1 MKPIINFILI
11 LFITSNSLAQT
22 APFYEGY
29 NWETNPSYNI
39 EESDKDM
46 VAIKDK
52 IVTEFYFEDQNLTE
66 YYLEHKILWL
76 NSDDRIEE
84 YNKIYLAFS
93 NKTSLKVSKAR
104 VIKKTGEII
113 ELDESK
119 ILSAEN
125 EETGRKYNYFALE
138 GLQKGSIVEY
148 YYVIKRRP
156 TYQGARVDIQN
167 DYNKKAVEFDLY
179 APSNLLFTFKSFNLN
194 STVTKD
200 ETSTEKMHWQLA
212 IKDVVGIDKEEQSPY
227 RAALGYMMY
236 KLHQNT
242 ANNIIITSYNE
253 VAQNLFAFYYPEY
266 NEEETKLINKFA
278 KNIKLNNDDENE
290 EKKAR
295 IIDLYIKENI
305 YISDNDSE
313 NLKNLSN
320 VINTK
325 TANETGIVKLYV
337 ALFKKFNITHEM
349 VLTSNRTKLK
359 FDREFEA
366 TNFLQE
372 FLFYFPASK
381 KYLSPSKFGTRFGFP
396 PPYYMDNYG
405 LFVTGY
411 NINGKRKA
419 FSEVKYIE
427 GIPASSS
434 TDEMV
439 INVYFNKEDF
449 SQNTITLERKL
460 NGYYAMNI
468 QPFMNLIPANRK
480 NEVID
485 EAFAQNT
492 DKNAKV
498 LKRVLINEDP
508 SLFGVK
514 PFVVKFDISSEYFVE
529 KAGNKYLFK
538 LGDLIGPQME
548 MYQEKKRILPL
559 EAEFNRSYYRTI
571 KIHIPEGY
579 KISNLDDITIKN
591 SYTAKGK
598 ELFIFDSYYTLDGNI
613 LTVTADE
620 HYRESIVAPEIF
632 EAYRTVI
639 NSAADFN
646 KVTLILEPK

>member
-179 APSNLLFTFKSFNLN
+179 SPSNLLFTFKSFNLN

-227 RAALGYMMY
+227 RAALGYVMY

-434 TDEMV
+434 NDEMV

>member
-179 APSNLLFTFKSFNLN
+179 APSNLLFTFKSFNLK

-227 RAALGYMMY
+227 RAALGYVMY

-305 YISDNDSE
+305 YISDNDSD

>member
-227 RAALGYMMY
+227 RAALGYVMY

-427 GIPASSS
+427 GITASSS

-485 EAFAQNT
+485 ETFAQNT

-598 ELFIFDSYYTLDGNI
+598 EVFIFDSYYTLDSNI

>member
-179 APSNLLFTFKSFNLN
+179 SPSNLLFTFKSFNLN

-227 RAALGYMMY
+227 RAALGYVMY

>member
-1 MKPIINFILI
+1 MTPVKNLI
-11 LFITSNSLAQT
+11 LFLFITCNSIAQT
-22 APFYEGY
+22 APFYESY
-29 NWETNPSYNI
+29 NWETNPSYQI
-39 EESDKDM
+39 IGSDNDM

-52 IVTEFYFEDQNLTE
+52 VVTEFYFEDQNLTE

-84 YNKIYLAFS
+84 YNKIYLPFS
-93 NKTSLKVSKAR
+93 NNASLQVSKAR
-104 VIKKTGEII
+104 VIKKTGEVI

-125 EETGRKYNYFALE
+125 EESGRKYNYFALE
-138 GLQKGSIVEY
+138 GIEKGSIVEY
-148 YYVIKRRP
+148 YYVVKRRP
-156 TYQGARVDIQN
+156 KYQGARVDIQN
-167 DYNKKAVEFDLY
+167 DYNKQTVEFDLY
-179 APSNLLFTFKSFNLN
+179 APANLLFTFKSFNLT

-200 ETSTEKMHWQLA
+200 ETSLEKMHWQLA
-212 IKDVVGIDKEEQSPY
+212 VKDVVGVDKEEQSPY
-227 RAALGYMMY
+227 RAALGFVMY

-242 ANNIIITSYNE
+242 YNNSIITSYNE
-253 VAQNLFAFYYPEY
+253 VAQNLFAFYYPVY
-266 NEEETKLINKFA
+266 NEEETKLIHKFA
-278 KNIKLNNDDENE
+278 KNIKIEEDESE
-290 EKKAR
+290 ENKAR
-295 IIDLYIKENI
+295 IVDLYIKENI
-305 YISDNDSE
+305 YISENDSE
-313 NLKNLSN
+313 NLKKLTN
-320 VINTK
+320 VLDTK

-337 ALFKKFNITHEM
+337 ALFQKFNITHEM
-349 VLTSNRTKLK
+349 VLTSNRLKLK
-359 FDREFEA
+359 FDKEFEA

-396 PPYYMDNYG
+396 PPYFMDNYG

-411 NINGKRKA
+411 DIDGKRKA

-427 GIPASSS
+427 SIPASSS
-434 TDEMV
+434 KDEMFIEV
-439 INVYFNKEDF
+439 HFNKEDF
-449 SQNTITLERKL
+449 TKNTISLERKL
-460 NGYYAMNI
+460 HGYYAMNI
-468 QPFMNLIPANRK
+468 QPFMNLIQPNRK

-485 EAFAQNT
+485 ESFAQNT
-492 DKNAKV
+492 DKDAKV
-498 LKRVLINEDP
+498 LKRELINEDP

-538 LGDLIGPQME
+538 LGDIIGPQME

-571 KIHIPEGY
+571 KINIPEGY
-579 KISNLDDITIKN
+579 QISNLEDIKIKN
-591 SYTAKGK
+591 SYATKDK
-598 ELFIFDSYYTLDGNI
+598 ELFIFDSYYTLEGNV

-646 KVTLILEPK
+646 KVTLVLEPK

>member
-1 MKPIINFILI
+1 MTPIKNFILI
-11 LFITSNSLAQT
+11 LFITCNSIAQT
-22 APFYEGY
+22 APFYESY
-29 NWETNPSYNI
+29 NWETTPSYQI
-39 EESDKDM
+39 EGSDNDM

-52 IVTEFYFEDQNLTE
+52 VVTEFYFEDQNLTE

-84 YNKIYLAFS
+84 YNKIYLPFS
-93 NKTSLKVSKAR
+93 NNASLQVSKAR

-125 EETGRKYNYFALE
+125 EESGRKYKYFALE
-138 GLQKGSIVEY
+138 GIEKGSIIEY
-148 YYVIKRRP
+148 YYVVKRRP
-156 TYQGARVDIQN
+156 KYQGARVDIQN
-167 DYNKKAVEFDLY
+167 DYNKQTVEFDLY
-179 APSNLLFTFKSFNLN
+179 APANLLFTFKSFNLD
-194 STVTKD
+194 STVSKD
-200 ETSTEKMHWQLA
+200 EASSEKMHWQLA
-212 IKDVVGIDKEEQSPY
+212 VKDVVGVDKEEQSPY
-227 RAALGYMMY
+227 RAALGFVMY

-242 ANNIIITSYNE
+242 YNNSIITSYNE
-253 VAQNLFAFYYPEY
+253 VAQNLFGFYYPVY
-266 NEEETKLINKFA
+266 NEEETKLIHKFA
-278 KNIKLNNDDENE
+278 KNIKIEEDESE
-290 EKKAR
+290 ENKAR
-295 IIDLYIKENI
+295 IVDLYIKENI
-305 YISDNDSE
+305 YISENDSE
-313 NLKNLSN
+313 NLKKLTN
-320 VINTK
+320 VLDTK

-349 VLTSNRTKLK
+349 VLTSNRLKLK
-359 FDREFEA
+359 FDKEFEA

-396 PPYYMDNYG
+396 PPYFMDNYG

-411 NINGKRKA
+411 DIDGKRKA

-434 TDEMV
+434 KDEMFIEV
-439 INVYFNKEDF
+439 HFNKEDF
-449 SQNTITLERKL
+449 TKNTISLERKL
-460 NGYYAMNI
+460 HGYYAMNI
-468 QPFMNLIPANRK
+468 QPFMNLIQPNRK

-485 EAFAQNT
+485 ESFAQNT
-492 DKNAKV
+492 DKDAKV
-498 LKRVLINEDP
+498 LKREIINEDP

-538 LGDLIGPQME
+538 LGDIIGPQME

-571 KIHIPEGY
+571 KINIPEGY
-579 KISNLDDITIKN
+579 QISNLEDITIKN
-591 SYTAKGK
+591 SYAIKDK
-598 ELFIFDSYYTLDGNI
+598 ELFIFDSYYTLEGNV

-646 KVTLILEPK
+646 KVTLVLEPK

>member
-200 ETSTEKMHWQLA
+200 ETSTWNSC
-212 IKDVVGIDKEEQSPY
+212 VW
-227 RAALGYMMY
+227 GY
-236 KLHQNT
+236 H
-242 ANNIIITSYNE
+242 
-253 VAQNLFAFYYPEY
+253 
-266 NEEETKLINKFA
+266 
-278 KNIKLNNDDENE
+278 
-290 EKKAR
+290 
-295 IIDLYIKENI
+295 
-305 YISDNDSE
+305 
-313 NLKNLSN
+313 
-320 VINTK
+320 
-325 TANETGIVKLYV
+325 
-337 ALFKKFNITHEM
+337 H
-349 VLTSNRTKLK
+349 
-359 FDREFEA
+359 
-366 TNFLQE
+366 
-372 FLFYFPASK
+372 
-381 KYLSPSKFGTRFGFP
+381 
-396 PPYYMDNYG
+396 
-405 LFVTGY
+405 
-411 NINGKRKA
+411 
-419 FSEVKYIE
+419 
-427 GIPASSS
+427 
-434 TDEMV
+434 
-439 INVYFNKEDF
+439 
-449 SQNTITLERKL
+449 
-460 NGYYAMNI
+460 
-468 QPFMNLIPANRK
+468 
-480 NEVID
+480 
-485 EAFAQNT
+485 
-492 DKNAKV
+492 
-498 LKRVLINEDP
+498 
-508 SLFGVK
+508 SL
-514 PFVVKFDISSEYFVE
+514 
-529 KAGNKYLFK
+529 
-538 LGDLIGPQME
+538 
-548 MYQEKKRILPL
+548 
-559 EAEFNRSYYRTI
+559 
-571 KIHIPEGY
+571 
-579 KISNLDDITIKN
+579 
-591 SYTAKGK
+591 
-598 ELFIFDSYYTLDGNI
+598 
-613 LTVTADE
+613 
-620 HYRESIVAPEIF
+620 
-632 EAYRTVI
+632 
-639 NSAADFN
+639 
-646 KVTLILEPK
+646 

>member
-156 TYQGARVDIQN
+156 IYQGARVDIQN

-227 RAALGYMMY
+227 RAALGYVMY

>member
-1 MKPIINFILI
+1 MTPLKNLI
-11 LFITSNSLAQT
+11 LFLFITCNSIAQT
-22 APFYEGY
+22 APFYESY
-29 NWETNPSYNI
+29 NWETNPSYQI
-39 EESDKDM
+39 IGSDNDM

-52 IVTEFYFEDQNLTE
+52 VVTEFYFEDQNLTE

-84 YNKIYLAFS
+84 YNKIYLPFS
-93 NKTSLKVSKAR
+93 NNASLQVSKAR
-104 VIKKTGEII
+104 VIKKTGEVI

-125 EETGRKYNYFALE
+125 EESGRKYNYFALE
-138 GLQKGSIVEY
+138 GIEKGSIVEY
-148 YYVIKRRP
+148 YYVVKRRP
-156 TYQGARVDIQN
+156 KYQGARVDIQN
-167 DYNKKAVEFDLY
+167 DYNKQTVEFDLY
-179 APSNLLFTFKSFNLN
+179 APANLLFTFKSFNLT

-200 ETSTEKMHWQLA
+200 ETSSEKMHWQLA
-212 IKDVVGIDKEEQSPY
+212 VKDVVGVDKEEQSPY
-227 RAALGYMMY
+227 RAALGFVMY

-242 ANNIIITSYNE
+242 YNNSIITSYNE
-253 VAQNLFAFYYPEY
+253 VAQNLFAFYYPVY
-266 NEEETKLINKFA
+266 NEEETKLIHKFA
-278 KNIKLNNDDENE
+278 KNIKIEEDESE
-290 EKKAR
+290 ENKAR
-295 IIDLYIKENI
+295 IVDLYIKENI
-305 YISDNDSE
+305 YISENDSE
-313 NLKNLSN
+313 NLKKLTN
-320 VINTK
+320 VLDTK

-337 ALFKKFNITHEM
+337 ALFQKFNITHEM
-349 VLTSNRTKLK
+349 VLTSNRLKLK
-359 FDREFEA
+359 FDKEFEA

-396 PPYYMDNYG
+396 PPYFMDNYG

-411 NINGKRKA
+411 DIDGKRKA

-434 TDEMV
+434 KDEMFIEV
-439 INVYFNKEDF
+439 HFNKEDF
-449 SQNTITLERKL
+449 TKNTISLERKL
-460 NGYYAMNI
+460 HGYYAMNI
-468 QPFMNLIPANRK
+468 QPFMNLIQPNRK

-485 EAFAQNT
+485 ESFAQNT
-492 DKNAKV
+492 DKDAKV
-498 LKRVLINEDP
+498 LKRELINEDP

-538 LGDLIGPQME
+538 LGDIIGPQME

-571 KIHIPEGY
+571 KINIPEGY
-579 KISNLDDITIKN
+579 QISNLEDIKIKN
-591 SYTAKGK
+591 SYATKDK
-598 ELFIFDSYYTLDGNI
+598 ELFIFDSYYTLEGNV

-646 KVTLILEPK
+646 KVTLVLEPK